1 MSFKD
6 YYKILEIDSNA
17 TELQIKKAYRK
28 LAMKY
33 HPDKNN
39 WNKVFE
45 EKFKLINEAKEILID
60 TKKKEKYDGIYKNS
74 SRKDYS
80 DKSESKTNA
89 EYKRNEKTNNGGT
102 ENSYT
107 NTSWKEEY
115 KNKFDSKDQQS
126 KMDRIIYRDI
136 YLKDFL
142 EWTKVWIEEAKV
154 FLKVPPKTK
163 PWTIFHI
170 DWDKIKDQYYNFY
183 VLFGIKDIMW
193 EYDFRI
199 QYPDELDKFYTK
211 SGNVL
216 IEYKDINLSPIY
228 EYCEDFFNEVPAI
241 ISESLF
247 KWDDYFALIGAIPF
261 VVVWL
266 MINSWWFV
274 LFFGMVIVVIILSW
288 NKERKRK
295 IILNSLKNKEFSEKI
310 DFWNRYKKEMSV
322 TL

>member
-6 YYKILEIDSNA
+6 YYKILEIDTNA

-39 WNKVFE
+39 WNKEFE
-45 EKFKLINEAKEILID
+45 EKFKLINEAKETLTDI
-60 TKKKEKYDGIYKNS
+60 KKKEKYDGMYWNSSRKGYSDKTESNTNSEYKRKESANNDYKNS
-74 SRKDYS
+74 SR
-80 DKSESKTNA
+80 E
-89 EYKRNEKTNNGGT
+89 E
-102 ENSYT
+102 EN
-107 NTSWKEEY
+107 
-115 KNKFDSKDQQS
+115 KNKYDSKDQQE
-126 KMDRIIYRDI
+126 KIDRIIYKYI

-170 DWDKIKDQYYNFY
+170 DWDQIKDQYYNFY
-183 VLFGIKDIMW
+183 VLFRIKDIMW

-199 QYPDELDKFYTK
+199 QYPDELDKFYNK
-211 SGNVL
+211 NSNVL

-241 ISESLF
+241 ISESWF

-266 MINSWWFV
+266 MIRSWWFV

-295 IILNSLKNKEFSEKI
+295 MTLNSLKNKEFMEKKN
-310 DFWNRYKKEMSV
+310 FWIQYKREMWV